1 MIKRKRK
8 LQSLFNRIP
17 IAAIGPVPSVGI
29 SGISIDS
36 RKVQPGMLFAALK
49 GENAD
54 GFDYI
59 PQAVA
64 AGAVAVMSDRPA
76 PEGLPVPY
84 VQVEGDM
91 HRAVAYLAAALHDF
105 PARKLRM
112 IGVTGTDGK
121 TTTTAMI
128 YHIMRSAGI
137 QAGMISTVNA
147 CIGDEVLDTG
157 FHVTTPEAPEVQDYL
172 DQMVQAGLTH
182 CVLETTSHGLA
193 QGRVIAC
200 DFDVAVVTN
209 VTHEHLDFH
218 GTYENYLATKGKL
231 FESLAQTSRKSI
243 GNLRL
248 AVLNKDD
255 RSYGYLKR
263 ISPAKQ
269 VSYSMLNEAD
279 LWADAIDNQPHE
291 LAFTCHIGAEQTAR
305 VRTPMV
311 GIYNVS
317 NSLAALGACVVGL
330 SIPLGT
336 AVAALADLPGVPGRM
351 EKIDLGQDFLAIVD
365 FAHTPNG
372 LARALETA
380 RGLSHGRVIAVF
392 GSAGLRD
399 REKRRLMPQIALQQA
414 DFTILTA
421 EDPRTEALEDILA
434 EMAEAARQAGGLE
447 GQNFWRIPDRGEA
460 IRKAVQMAQPGDLVI
475 VCGKGHEQSMCFAKT
490 EYAWDDRQALQAAL
504 AERLGKNG
512 PAMPWLPTCS
522 D

>member
-64 AGAVAVMSDRPA
+64 VGAVAVMSDRPA

-84 VQVEGDM
+84 MQVEGDM
-91 HRAVAYLAAALHDF
+91 HLAVAYLAAALHDF

-137 QAGMISTVNA
+137 QAGMISTVSA
-147 CIGDEVLDTG
+147 CIGDAVLDTG

-218 GTYENYLATKGKL
+218 GTYENYLATKGLL
-231 FESLAQTSRKSI
+231 FESLAQTPRKSI

-263 ISPAKQ
+263 ISPSKQ

-291 LAFTCHIGAEQTAR
+291 LAFTCHLGAEQTTR

-330 SIPLGT
+330 GIPLGT

-399 REKRRLMPQIALQQA
+399 REKRRLMPQVALQQA

-504 AERLGKNG
+504 AERLGKSG

-522 D
+522 S